1 MKLSRVIEY
10 VFFFALLGLAGYMV
24 WQMMA
29 PFVSALALAAII
41 VVICYPMYEKILP
54 LMPKQSKNIAAFVS
68 TLIVMFVIV
77 LPLVIL
83 SSFLAREIIG
93 FVQTV
98 ESGDQQFFEQGRVA
112 LEQVANR
119 FFPEFE
125 FNLSNS
131 VSQGTQWFAGNL
143 PAIFAGTLSTI
154 VSFFIALIGSFY
166 FFRDGRE
173 LMQLVIKASPLPDKE
188 DRYIFSRLATAVRA
202 VVTGTVSIALI
213 QGLLAAF
220 GFTIFGIEQAVLL
233 GSLTAIVAL
242 IPGIGTPFITIPVVL
257 YLFVSG
263 DLTNAFGLLIWSIVI
278 VSLVDNLVGPYLIGR
293 GNNMHPFI
301 ILIAVLGG
309 LIYFGP
315 IGFIVGP
322 VIVTL
327 FMSLLELYHLYI
339 VKEQRGTS
347 QSKT

>member
-1 MKLSRVIEY
+1 MQLSRVIEY

-54 LMPKQSKNIAAFVS
+54 YMPKQSKNLASFVS

-77 LPLVIL
+77 LPLVVL

-98 ESGDQQFFEQGRVA
+98 ESGDQEYLEQGRIA
-112 LEQVANR
+112 LEQVTSR
-119 FFPEFE
+119 FLPDFE
-125 FNLSNS
+125 INLSSS
-131 VSQGTQWFAGNL
+131 VTQGTQWFAGNL

-154 VSFFIALIGSFY
+154 ISFFIALIGSFY
-166 FFRDGRE
+166 FFRDGKE
-173 LMQLVIKASPLPDKE
+173 LMQLAIKASPLPDKE
-188 DRYIFSRLATAVRA
+188 DRYIFDRLTTAVRA

-242 IPGIGTPFITIPVVL
+242 IPGIGTPFITIPAVI
-257 YLFVSG
+257 YLFVTG
-263 DLTNAFGLLIWSIVI
+263 DITNAIGLLVWSIVI

-327 FMSLLELYHLYI
+327 FMSLLEIYHLII
-339 VKEQRGTS
+339 VKEQRIVDTK
-347 QSKT
+347 KT